1 MKTLLIFNPHAGQR
15 NARRELEKALEL
27 LTERGWEVAQRETQ
41 GKGDGLRYAQEA
53 LSSGYEAVIV
63 AGGDGTVNEVVNG
76 LAGSDVALGVLPLG
90 TGNVWAREIGM
101 PFSTPLRPSHLL
113 AGAQT
118 LAEGLIYAADVGQT
132 GERAFLLWAGVG
144 FDAQVVENL
153 NPRLKRY
160 LGPLA
165 YILFGLSLARNPLA
179 TPVTLTI
186 DGEEIS
192 RKVLFIEISNVRLY
206 AAILRLAPEAC
217 LDDGLL
223 EITIFKGEGLP
234 ALIRHFFKMLI
245 CRHLCDPQ
253 VERYKG
259 KRVRLTSTSP
269 LPVQLDGDYL
279 GTTPL
284 ECTVLPQALR
294 VIVPG
299 IENDL
304 FQRPPQSEIPYPST
318 DICPLSH
325 SLFPP

>member
-1 MKTLLIFNPHAGQR
+1 MKTLVIFNPGAGQR

-27 LTERGWEVAQRETQ
+27 LTKRGWEIAQREAR
-41 GKGDGLRYAQEA
+41 GKGDALRYAQEA
-53 LSSGYEAVIV
+53 VSSGYEAVIV
-63 AGGDGTVNEVVNG
+63 AGGDGTVNQVVNG
-76 LAGSDVALGVLPLG
+76 LVGSDVALGVLPLG

-101 PFSTPLRPSHLL
+101 PFATPLHPSHLL
-113 AGAQT
+113 AGVQT
-118 LAEGLIYAADVGQT
+118 LAEGLIYTSDLGQA
-132 GERAFLLWAGVG
+132 GERTFLLWAGIG

-165 YILFGLSLARNPLA
+165 YIFSGLSIARKSLG

-192 RKVLFIEISNVRLY
+192 RKVLFIEISNVRRY
-206 AAILRLAPEAC
+206 AAILRLAPGAC

-223 EITIFKGEGLP
+223 EITIFKGEGTP
-234 ALIRHFFKMLI
+234 DIVRHFFRMLI
-245 CRHLCDPQ
+245 CRHLHDAQ

-259 KRVRLTSTSP
+259 KKVRLTAASP
-269 LPVQLDGDYL
+269 LPVQVDGDYL

-294 VIVPG
+294 VIIPE
-299 IENDL
+299 IETDL
-304 FQRPPQSEIPYPST
+304 FKGEAKG
-318 DICPLSH
+318 
-325 SLFPP
+325 

>member
-1 MKTLLIFNPHAGQR
+1 MKTLVIFNPGAGQR
-15 NARRELEKALEL
+15 NARRELERALEL
-27 LTERGWEVAQRETQ
+27 LTKRGWELAQRETRA
-41 GKGDGLRYAQEA
+41 KGDALHYAQEA
-53 LSSGYEAVIV
+53 VSSGYETVIV

-76 LAGSDVALGVLPLG
+76 LVGSGVALGILPLG

-101 PFSTPLRPSHLL
+101 PFPTPLRPPHLL
-113 AGAQT
+113 AGART
-118 LAEGLIYAADVGQT
+118 LAEGHIYAADLGQAGGRT
-132 GERAFLLWAGVG
+132 FLLWAGVG

-165 YILFGLSLARNPLA
+165 YIFSGLSIARNSLG

-186 DGEEIS
+186 DGEELS
-192 RKVLFIEISNVRLY
+192 RKVRFIEISNVRLY

-223 EITIFKGEGLP
+223 EITLFKGEGFL

-245 CRHLCDPQ
+245 CHHLRDPQ

-259 KRVRLTSTSP
+259 KEVRLTAASP
-269 LPVQLDGDYL
+269 LPVQVDGDYL

-284 ECTVLPQALR
+284 ECIVLPQALR
-294 VIVPG
+294 VIIPE
-299 IENDL
+299 IETDL
-304 FQRPPQSEIPYPST
+304 FQRTPER
-318 DICPLSH
+318 
-325 SLFPP
+325 

>member
-1 MKTLLIFNPHAGQR
+1 MKTLVVFNPDAGQR

-27 LTERGWEVAQRETQ
+27 LTKRGWEVAQRETR
-41 GKGDGLRYAQEA
+41 GKGDALRYAQEA
-53 LSSGYEAVIV
+53 VACGYEAVIV

-76 LAGSDVALGVLPLG
+76 LVGSEVALGVLPLG

-101 PFSTPLRPSHLL
+101 PFATPLRPSHLL
-113 AGAQT
+113 AGART
-118 LAEGLIYAADVGQT
+118 LAEGLIYAADLGQA
-132 GERAFLLWAGVG
+132 GERTFLLWAGVG

-165 YILFGLSLARNPLA
+165 YIFSGLSLARESLG

-186 DGEEIS
+186 DGKEIS
-192 RKVLFIEISNVRLY
+192 RKVLFIEVSNVRLY

-223 EITIFKGEGLP
+223 EVTLFKGEGILV
-234 ALIRHFFKMLI
+234 LIRHFLKMLI
-245 CRHLCDPQ
+245 CRHLRDPQ

-259 KRVRLTSTSP
+259 TKVRLTTASP
-269 LPVQLDGDYL
+269 LPVQVDGDYL

-294 VIVPG
+294 VIIPG
-299 IENDL
+299 IESDL
-304 FQRPPQSEIPYPST
+304 FQRAPER
-318 DICPLSH
+318 
-325 SLFPP
+325 

>member
-1 MKTLLIFNPHAGQR
+1 MKTLVIFNPGAGQR
-15 NARRELEKALEL
+15 NARRELEKALGL
-27 LTERGWEVAQRETQ
+27 LAKRGWEVAQRETR
-41 GKGDGLRYAQEA
+41 GKGDALRYAQEA
-53 LSSGYEAVIV
+53 VSSGCEAVIV

-76 LAGSDVALGVLPLG
+76 LVGSDVVLGVLPLG

-101 PFSTPLRPSHLL
+101 PFATPLRPPHLL

-118 LAEGLIYAADVGQT
+118 LAEGLIYAADLGQA

-165 YILFGLSLARNPLA
+165 YILSGLSIARNSPG

-206 AAILRLAPEAC
+206 AAILPLAPEAC

-223 EITIFKGEGLP
+223 EITIFKGEGIL
-234 ALIRHFFKMLI
+234 ALIRHFLKMLI
-245 CRHLCDPQ
+245 CRHLGDPQ
-253 VERYKG
+253 VERLKG
-259 KRVRLTSTSP
+259 KRVRLTAASP
-269 LPVQLDGDYL
+269 LPVQVDGDYL

-294 VIVPG
+294 VIIPE
-299 IENDL
+299 IETDL
-304 FQRPPQSEIPYPST
+304 FQREPER
-318 DICPLSH
+318 
-325 SLFPP
+325 

>member
-1 MKTLLIFNPHAGQR
+1 MKTVVIFNPGAGQR
-15 NARRELEKALEL
+15 DARRELEKALEL
-27 LTERGWEVAQRETQ
+27 LTKRGWEVTQRETQ
-41 GKGDGLRYAQEA
+41 GKGDALIYAQEA
-53 LSSGYEAVIV
+53 ISSGYEAVIV

-76 LAGSDVALGVLPLG
+76 LVGSDLALGVLPLG

-101 PFSTPLRPSHLL
+101 PFATPLHPPHLL
-113 AGAQT
+113 AGAQALT
-118 LAEGLIYAADVGQT
+118 EGLICAADLGQA
-132 GERAFLLWAGVG
+132 GEKTFLLWTGVG
-144 FDAQVVENL
+144 FDAQIVEKL

-165 YILFGLSLARNPLA
+165 YIFSGLSLALEPLA

-186 DGEEIS
+186 DGKEIS
-192 RKVLFIEISNVRLY
+192 RKALFIEISNVRLY

-223 EITIFKGEGLP
+223 EITIFKGEGIL

-245 CRHLCDPQ
+245 CRHLRDPQ

-259 KRVRLTSTSP
+259 KKIRLTAPSP
-269 LPVQLDGDYL
+269 LPVHIDGDYL

-294 VIVPG
+294 VLIPEVKS
-299 IENDL
+299 DL
-304 FQRPPQSEIPYPST
+304 FQRTPER
-318 DICPLSH
+318 
-325 SLFPP
+325 

>member
-1 MKTLLIFNPHAGQR
+1 MKTLVIFNPNAGQWD
-15 NARRELEKALEL
+15 ARRELEKALGL
-27 LTERGWEVAQRETQ
+27 LAKRGWEVVQRETR
-41 GKGDGLRYAQEA
+41 GKGDALRYAQEA
-53 LSSGYEAVIV
+53 VSSGYEAVIV

-76 LAGSDVALGVLPLG
+76 LVGSDVALGVLPLG

-101 PFSTPLRPSHLL
+101 PFATPLRPSHLL

-118 LAEGLIYAADVGQT
+118 LAEGLIYAADLGQA
-132 GERAFLLWAGVG
+132 GERTFLLWAGVG
-144 FDAQVVENL
+144 FDAQVVKSL

-165 YILFGLSLARNPLA
+165 YIFSGLSIARKSTG
-179 TPVTLTI
+179 TPVTLII

-192 RKVLFIEISNVRLY
+192 RKVLFIEISNVSLY

-223 EITIFKGEGLP
+223 EITIFKGEGIL
-234 ALIRHFFKMLI
+234 ALIHHFFKMLI
-245 CRHLCDPQ
+245 GRHLRDPE

-259 KRVRLTSTSP
+259 REVRLTTALP
-269 LPVQLDGDYL
+269 LPVQVDGDYL

-294 VIVPG
+294 VIIPG
-299 IENDL
+299 IESDL
-304 FQRPPQSEIPYPST
+304 FQRTPER
-318 DICPLSH
+318 
-325 SLFPP
+325 

>member
-1 MKTLLIFNPHAGQR
+1 MKALVIFNPSAGQW
-15 NARRELEKALEL
+15 NARRELEKALGHL
-27 LTERGWEVAQRETQ
+27 AKRGWEVVQRETR
-41 GKGDGLRYAQEA
+41 GKGDALRYAHEA
-53 LSSGYEAVIV
+53 VSSGYEAVIV

-76 LAGSDVALGVLPLG
+76 LVGSGVALGVLPLG

-101 PFSTPLRPSHLL
+101 PFPTPLRPSHLL

-118 LAEGLIYAADVGQT
+118 LAEGLIYAADLGQA
-132 GERAFLLWAGVG
+132 GERTFLLWAGVG

-165 YILFGLSLARNPLA
+165 YIFSGLSIARKSIG

-192 RKVLFIEISNVRLY
+192 RKALFIEISNVPLY

-223 EITIFKGEGLP
+223 EITIFKGKGIL

-245 CRHLCDPQ
+245 RRHLGDPQ

-259 KRVRLTSTSP
+259 REVRLTAALP
-269 LPVQLDGDYL
+269 LPVQVDGDYL

-294 VIVPG
+294 VIIPRV
-299 IENDL
+299 ESDL
-304 FQRPPQSEIPYPST
+304 FQRAPEG
-318 DICPLSH
+318 
-325 SLFPP
+325 

>member
-1 MKTLLIFNPHAGQR
+1 MKALVIFNPRAGQR
-15 NARRELEKALEL
+15 NARGELEKALEL
-27 LTERGWEVAQRETQ
+27 LAQRGWEVAQRDTR
-41 GKGDGLRYAQEA
+41 GKGDALRYAQKA
-53 LSSGYEAVIV
+53 ISSGYEAVIV

-76 LAGSDVALGVLPLG
+76 LVGSDVALGVLPLG

-101 PFSTPLRPSHLL
+101 PFATPLRPPHLL

-118 LAEGLIYAADVGQT
+118 LAEGRIYAADLGQAGKRT
-132 GERAFLLWAGVG
+132 FLLWAGVG

-165 YILFGLSLARNPLA
+165 YIFTGLSIARNSLG

-223 EITIFKGEGLP
+223 EITIFKGEGIL
-234 ALIRHFFKMLI
+234 ALIGHFFRMLI
-245 CRHLCDPQ
+245 CRHLPDPQ

-259 KRVRLTSTSP
+259 KNVRLTAASA
-269 LPVQLDGDYL
+269 LPVQVDGDYL

-294 VIVPG
+294 VIIP
-299 IENDL
+299 EMETDL
-304 FQRPPQSEIPYPST
+304 FQRGPER
-318 DICPLSH
+318 
-325 SLFPP
+325 